1 MFKKLTLFLLLF
13 FAFNC
18 FAQQIVDW
26 ESTEYS
32 DHYLYSAEFAGKEIR
47 AATDSLSAKKLF
59 VNFISFDPAA
69 TVILSFIAGSNIKL
83 DGSSVSSNS
92 VHVVSGPHEISF
104 DTVSLRYSYLIA
116 DETLYET
123 QALSFGMNPVLEIDD
138 LNKFDVYP
146 NPSIDG
152 NLRVVLPLRSN
163 LKGSEPEV
171 LVFSSDS
178 RIVDAETS
186 LDNDGSI
193 QVNLSSQPAGL
204 YILVIK
210 AEDQIF
216 RKKII
221 KG

>member
-13 FAFNC
+13 FSFTC
-18 FAQQIVDW
+18 FAQEIVDW

-47 AATDSLSAKKLF
+47 AATDELSAKKLF
-59 VNFISFDPAA
+59 VNFLSFDPSA
-69 TVILSFIAGSNIKL
+69 TVILSFIGGTNVKL
-83 DGSSVSSNS
+83 DGSSVLSNS
-92 VHVVSGPHEISF
+92 VHVVDGPHEISF
-104 DTVSLRYSYLIA
+104 DTVSLKYSYVIA
-116 DETLYET
+116 GETLYET
-123 QALSFGMNPVLEIDD
+123 EALSFGMNAVSDVDD
-138 LNKFDVYP
+138 LNKFYIYP

-152 NLRVVLPLRSN
+152 NLKVLIPQNSN
-163 LKGSEPEV
+163 LKVSGLEV

-178 RIVDAETS
+178 KIIDVETS
-186 LDNDGSI
+186 VDNDGSI
-193 QVNLSSQPAGL
+193 QIDLASQPAGL

-210 AEDQIF
+210 VEDQIF